1 MKKTL
6 ILSTALISIFTLSG
20 CSDTTK
26 KQVQS
31 ENSQDSSITK
41 PSKSSEESRSSST
54 SENTVSSTDAP
65 KEETAQTTSSSFTGY
80 TAEQIEYARVTEAI
94 VHYYKGNYQPVSIEV
109 TKNGQNHQVFPFKGS
124 VVIPQETVTLSF
136 SKDNTMA
143 GTTIVT
149 YSSNHDGSI
158 NFYKDP
164 NHYQDERYLKDPVWV
179 KSESQKL
186 LDSMQTL
193 EIPISFDHE
202 AAQIISKIQIK

>member
-6 ILSTALISIFTLSG
+6 ILSTALISIFALSG

-109 TKNGQNHQVFPFKGS
+109 TKNGQNHQVLPFKGS

-149 YSSNHDGSI
+149 YSSNHGGSI

-186 LDSMQTL
+186 VDSMQTL
-193 EIPISFDHE
+193 EIPVSFDRE